1 MGGGKESKLNTDFQ
15 RTLCQRMK
23 KRIVKYRH
31 HLLVLLAG
39 LSIGYYFCLPEV
51 LFDDPYATILN
62 ARNGELLSA
71 RIAKDGQWRFPLSVS
86 IPEKYEKSLIAFE
99 DKHFRKHPGVDPL
112 AMARATKQNLA
123 ARKVVSGGSTISM
136 QVIRMHRKG
145 RSRSIWEK
153 LIEMTLATRLEL
165 RYTKDEILNFYASH
179 APFGGNTVGLEAA
192 AWRYFGRDARD
203 LSWAEAALLAVL
215 PNQPSLLFPGRN
227 NAPLKAKRDRLLDR
241 LHEEGNFD
249 AYSLELAKAE
259 PIPDRPRALP
269 MQASHLLH
277 RSMSE
282 GYGQQKLN
290 TTVDYHLQARVNKVV
305 RSHHELLKTDEI
317 HNAAALVIDVRRG
330 EVMAYTGNAPGAG
343 FEHGQDVDI
352 VRAPRSTGSLLKPML
367 YASVLDDGLILPGSL
382 LPDVP
387 VFFGG
392 FAPRNFSRTYDGA
405 VHANMALSRSLNIPA
420 VHLLKEY
427 GYSRFHKKLK
437 DIGIGTLSQPASH
450 YGLSLILGGSEGTLW
465 DMANVYA
472 GMARTLNTFGRRPSQ
487 NRYASTHYQ
496 EAQYRS
502 AVKDTK
508 EVGEDAEEVEMH
520 LSASAIWFTFQA
532 MLEVYRPDEDAAW
545 KLYGSSRKI
554 AWKTGTSFGF
564 RDGWAIGVTPDHV
577 VAVWVGNAD
586 GEGRPG
592 LTGIKAAAPIMF
604 DIFDLLPPSD
614 WFTEPM
620 DELTYAAVDRESGYL
635 ASQFSNQVDTL
646 LVPKRGLQTRVSPFH
661 QRVHLDRTESYRVT
675 GACESVNSLVSKNWF
690 VLPPKQ
696 AFYYKRLHPTYQE
709 LPPMR
714 SDCYGDADKLV
725 VMDMLYPEPNAT
737 LYIPTELSGLR
748 GEVVF
753 EVAHRDS
760 ESQLHWHL
768 DDHYVGT
775 TMGNHQLNLQPVR
788 GDHILT
794 VTDNEG
800 NSLKRNFKVLEKE
813 GD

>member
-1 MGGGKESKLNTDFQ
+1 
-15 RTLCQRMK
+15 MK
-23 KRIVKYRH
+23 KYIIKYRY
-31 HLLVLLAG
+31 HLLVLLSG
-39 LSIGYYFCLPEV
+39 LSIGYYFSLPRV
-51 LFDDPYATILN
+51 LFDDPYASILN
-62 ARNGELLSA
+62 AKNGELLSA

-86 IPEKYEKSLIAFE
+86 VPEKYEQALITFE
-99 DKHFRKHPGVDPL
+99 DKNFRKHPGVDVL
-112 AMARATKQNLA
+112 ALARATRQNIL
-123 ARKVVSGGSTISM
+123 ARKVVSGGSTVSM
-136 QVIRMHRKG
+136 QVIRLHRKG
-145 RSRSIWEK
+145 KSRNIAEK
-153 LIEMTLATRLEL
+153 LIEMVLATRLEL
-165 RYTKDEILNFYASH
+165 RYTKDEILNLYASH

-192 AWRYFGRDARD
+192 AWRYFGREASE

-241 LHEEGNFD
+241 LHEAGHFD

-259 PIPDRPRALP
+259 PIPARPHALP
-269 MQASHLLH
+269 MQASHLLD
-277 RSMSE
+277 RSVSD
-282 GYGQQKLN
+282 GHGQQKLG
-290 TTVDYHLQARVNKVV
+290 TTLDYHLQSRVNKVV
-305 RSHHELLKTDEI
+305 RAHHELLRTDEI
-317 HNAAALVIDVRRG
+317 HNAAALVIDVRKG

-367 YASVLDDGLILPGSL
+367 YASVLDDGLILPSSL
-382 LPDVP
+382 IPDVP

-405 VHANMALSRSLNIPA
+405 VHANTALSRSLNIPA
-420 VHLLKEY
+420 VHLLKQY
-427 GYSRFHKKLK
+427 GYGRFHQKLR
-437 DIGIGTLSQPASH
+437 DVGVTTLNRPASH

-472 GMARTLNTFGRRPSQ
+472 GMARTLNSFGRSPSPA
-487 NRYASTHYQ
+487 RYASTNYRPAEYRALS
-496 EAQYRS
+496 EAVDQ
-502 AVKDTK
+502 AP
-508 EVGEDAEEVEMH
+508 GEPENH
-520 LSASAIWFTFQA
+520 LSAAAIWFTFKA

-545 KLYGSSRKI
+545 KLYGSSQQI

-604 DIFDLLPPSD
+604 DIFDLLPQSD
-614 WFTEPM
+614 WFNEPM

-635 ASQFSNQVDTL
+635 ASTFSNQVDTVL
-646 LVPKRGLQTRVSPFH
+646 IPKSGLQTAVSPFH
-661 QRVHLDRTESYRVT
+661 QRVHLDKTASFRVT
-675 GACESVNSLVSKNWF
+675 GACESVNSLISKNWF

-714 SDCYGDADKLV
+714 SDCYSDADNLV
-725 VMDMLYPEPNAT
+725 VMDMLYPEPDAT
-737 LYIPTELSGLR
+737 LYIPTELSGVK

-753 EVAHRDS
+753 EVAHRDAD
-760 ESQLHWHL
+760 SQLHWHL

-775 TMGNHQLNLQPVR
+775 TVGDHQLNLQPPG

-800 NSLKRNFKVLEKE
+800 NSLKRSFTVLEKE

>member
-1 MGGGKESKLNTDFQ
+1 M
-15 RTLCQRMK
+15 
-23 KRIVKYRH
+23 KRIIKYRYQLAALFTG
-31 HLLVLLAG
+31 LL
-39 LSIGYYFCLPEV
+39 IGYYFSLPKQ

-62 ARNGELLSA
+62 ANNGELLSA

-86 IPEKYEKSLIAFE
+86 VPDKYEKALITFE
-99 DKHFRKHPGVDPL
+99 DKSFRQHPGVDLL
-112 AMARATKQNLA
+112 ALGRATKQNALA
-123 ARKVVSGGSTISM
+123 GRVVSGGSTISM
-136 QVIRMHRKG
+136 QVIRLHRKG
-145 RSRSIWEK
+145 RSRNVWEK
-153 LIEMTLATRLEL
+153 LTEMVLATRLEL
-165 RYTKDEILNFYASH
+165 RYTKEEILNLYASH

-192 AWRYFGRDARD
+192 AWRYFGRDAAE

-227 NAPLKAKRDRLLDR
+227 SKPLKDKRDRLLDR
-241 LHEEGNFD
+241 LHKEGYFD

-259 PIPDRPRALP
+259 PIPCKPLALP
-269 MQASHLLH
+269 MQASHLLN
-277 RSMSE
+277 RGVAD
-282 GYGQQKLN
+282 GYGQQELS
-290 TTVDYHLQARVNKVV
+290 TTIDYHLQSRVNRVV
-305 RSHHELLKTDEI
+305 RAHHELLRTDEI
-317 HNAAALVIDVRRG
+317 HNAAALVIDVKRG
-330 EVMAYTGNAPGAG
+330 EVLAYTGNAPGAG
-343 FEHGQDVDI
+343 FEHGQDVDVI
-352 VRAPRSTGSLLKPML
+352 RAPRSTGSLLKPML
-367 YASVLDDGLILPGSL
+367 YASVLDDGLILPKSL

-392 FAPRNFSRTYDGA
+392 FAPKNYSRTYDGA
-405 VHANMALSRSLNIPA
+405 VHANVALSRSLNIPA
-420 VHLLKEY
+420 VHLLKQY
-427 GYSRFHKKLK
+427 GYTRFHEKLRNV
-437 DIGIGTLSQPASH
+437 GVTTLDRPASH

-472 GMARTLNTFGRRPSQ
+472 GMARTLNTFGRRPSEK
-487 NRYASTHYQ
+487 RYAMTNFDPAKYATVSSTESQ
-496 EAQYRS
+496 ITNPKPE
-502 AVKDTK
+502 K
-508 EVGEDAEEVEMH
+508 H
-520 LSASAIWFTFQA
+520 LSASSIWFTFQA
-532 MLEVYRPDEDAAW
+532 MLEVYRPDEDSAW

-604 DIFDLLPPSD
+604 DIFDLLPQSD
-614 WFTEPM
+614 WFNEPTE
-620 DELTYAAVDRESGYL
+620 ELTYAAIDRESGYL
-635 ASQFSNQVDTL
+635 ASSFSNKVDTI
-646 LVPKRGLQTRVSPFH
+646 LVPKSGLQTVVSPFH
-661 QRVHLDRTESYRVT
+661 QRVHLDKTEAFRVT
-675 GACESVNSLVSKNWF
+675 GDCESVNSLISKNWF

-714 SDCYGDADKLV
+714 SDCYGDINSLV

-737 LYIPTELSGLR
+737 LYIPTELNGVK
-748 GEVVF
+748 GAVVF

-760 ESQLHWHL
+760 DSQLHWHL

-775 TMGNHQLNLQPVR
+775 TIGEHQLNLQPIS
-788 GDHILT
+788 GDHLLT

-800 NSLKRNFKVLEKE
+800 NSLKRSFKVLEKE

>member
-1 MGGGKESKLNTDFQ
+1 
-15 RTLCQRMK
+15 MK
-23 KRIVKYRH
+23 KRIIKYRY
-31 HLLVLLAG
+31 HLIVLTIG
-39 LSIGYYFCLPEV
+39 LSVGYYFSLPRV

-62 ARNGELLSA
+62 AKNGELLSA

-86 IPEKYEKSLIAFE
+86 VPEKYEQALITFE
-99 DKHFRKHPGVDPL
+99 DKNFRKHPGVDML
-112 AMARATKQNLA
+112 ALARATRQNILA
-123 ARKVVSGGSTISM
+123 RSVVSGGSTISM
-136 QVIRMHRKG
+136 QVIRLHRKG
-145 RSRSIWEK
+145 KPRNIAEK
-153 LIEMTLATRLEL
+153 LIEMVLATRLEL
-165 RYTKDEILNFYASH
+165 RYTKEEILNLYASH

-192 AWRYFGRDARD
+192 AWRYFGREASE

-241 LHEEGNFD
+241 LYQAGHFD

-259 PIPDRPRALP
+259 PIPAQPHALP
-269 MQASHLLH
+269 MQASHLLD
-277 RSMSE
+277 RSVAD
-282 GYGQQKLN
+282 GHGRQKLN
-290 TTVDYHLQARVNKVV
+290 TTLDYHLQSRVNKVV
-305 RSHHELLKTDEI
+305 RAHHELLRTDEI
-317 HNAAALVIDVRRG
+317 HNAAALVIDVRNG

-367 YASVLDDGLILPGSL
+367 YASVLDDGLILPSSL
-382 LPDVP
+382 IPDIP

-405 VHANMALSRSLNIPA
+405 VHANTALSRSLNIPA
-420 VHLLKEY
+420 VHLLKQY
-427 GYSRFHKKLK
+427 GYSRFHQKLR
-437 DIGIGTLSQPASH
+437 DVGVTTLNRPASH

-465 DMANVYA
+465 DMASVYA
-472 GMARTLNTFGRRPSQ
+472 GMARTLNSFGRSPSPA
-487 NRYASTHYQ
+487 RYASTNYQ
-496 EAQYRS
+496 PAEYR
-502 AVKDTK
+502 VLPEGT
-508 EVGEDAEEVEMH
+508 GEPSERPEDH
-520 LSASAIWFTFQA
+520 LSAAAIWFTFKA

-545 KLYGSSRKI
+545 KLYGSSRQI

-604 DIFDLLPPSD
+604 DIFDLLPQSD
-614 WFTEPM
+614 WFNEPM

-635 ASQFSNQVDTL
+635 ASTFSNQVDTVL
-646 LVPKRGLQTRVSPFH
+646 IPKSGLQTAVSPFH
-661 QRVHLDRTESYRVT
+661 QRVHLDKTESFRVT

-709 LPPMR
+709 LPPLR
-714 SDCYGDADKLV
+714 SDCYGDADNLV
-725 VMDMLYPEPNAT
+725 VMDMLYPEPDAT
-737 LYIPTELSGLR
+737 LYIPTELSGVK

-753 EVAHRDS
+753 EVAHRDAD
-760 ESQLHWHL
+760 SQLHWHL
-768 DDHYVGT
+768 DNHYVGT
-775 TMGNHQLNLQPVR
+775 TVGDHQLNLQPPG

-800 NSLKRNFKVLEKE
+800 NSLKRSFTVLEKE